1 MYTWMSDPKAHNY
14 AFRKALGYVRNKRG
28 RAGSDSVR
36 ETFQHTT
43 HQMISI
49 RSPYMPSYL
58 PLKSFVIILQIIKNS
73 LGDKKIVTSD
83 RKTDRCYDVGFYL
96 YTGPEEGDSP
106 YHYLDPHK
114 PLSDVVSE
122 FYHNLAT
129 ASAIFKNCET
139 ELTIEDSKIKI
150 KWKGCEEYI
159 ELFYYLEGLHAGMI
173 KESISDG
180 VQKARKTRDNLIFE
194 IELIE

>member
-1 MYTWMSDPKAHNY
+1 MYIWMSDPKAHNY

-58 PLKSFVIILQIIKNS
+58 PLKSFVIILQIIKNI

-83 RKTDRCYDVGFYL
+83 RKTHRCYDVGFYL
-96 YTGPEEGDSP
+96 YNGPEEEDSP

-114 PLSDVVSE
+114 PLSEVVSE
-122 FYHNLAT
+122 FYQNLDT
-129 ASAIFKNCET
+129 ASAIFKNCDT
-139 ELTIEDSKIKI
+139 ELNIEDSKIKV

-194 IELIE
+194 IELID